1 MWNTQQPPPSSEEAS
16 VQLSQLCLMEI
27 ELKIQF
33 NILSV
38 LQGAGVWSHAVP
50 GDMIT
55 AIMWTMEILG
65 SIC

>member
-1 MWNTQQPPPSSEEAS
+1 MWNTQQPPPPSEEAL
-16 VQLSQLCLMEI
+16 VWLSHLCLMEI
-27 ELKIQF
+27 ESKIQL

>member
-1 MWNTQQPPPSSEEAS
+1 MWNTQQPPPTSEEAS
-16 VQLSQLCLMEI
+16 VQLSHLCLMET
-27 ELKIQF
+27 ESKIQL

>member
-1 MWNTQQPPPSSEEAS
+1 MWNTQQPLPSSEEVS
-16 VQLSQLCLMEI
+16 VKLSHLCLLEI
-27 ELKIQF
+27 ESKIQL